1 MSRRWLGVIAVAV
14 IAAGIIALKQRAPDA
29 ASAGGGPTVPPATP
43 TVLLFADPGEAGA
56 SCGCGQIIRLV
67 RAAAGPG
74 LRVEELDP
82 RRDAAEAQR
91 YAVRVQP
98 TVVILDRGGRE
109 TERFE
114 GEAQGA
120 LKGLRAALGRLTPR
134 RP

>member
-1 MSRRWLGVIAVAV
+1 MSRRWIGVVAVAV
-14 IAAGIIALKQRAPDA
+14 IAAGIVALKQRSPGA
-29 ASAGGGPTVPPATP
+29 ASAGGGPTVPAAAP

-67 RAAAGPG
+67 RGAAGPG
-74 LRVEELDP
+74 LRVREVDP
-82 RRDAAEAQR
+82 GRDAGEAQR
-91 YAVRVQP
+91 HHVRVQP

-120 LKGLRAALGRLTPR
+120 LEGIRAALRRLTPR